1 MSDIKKV
8 IEFLQEH
15 SDQGMVNVANA
26 AEFEFSLL
34 NNSLA
39 GWQRDYNAQVQ
50 DVIRLCTE
58 NEEFRYVLNWY
69 SRSEIG
75 KTATTVLSRYPK
87 DTE

>member
-1 MSDIKKV
+1 MSEIKKV

-15 SDQGMVNVANA
+15 SDQGMVDVANA

-34 NNSLA
+34 NNALV
-39 GWQRDYNAQVQ
+39 GWQHDYNSQVQ
-50 DVIRLCTE
+50 DVVRLRTE
-58 NEEFRYVLNWY
+58 NEEFRYALNWY

-87 DTE
+87 ETE